1 MKKTSFVSKV
11 LILTVLT
18 VWFGSGW
25 AFAQVKTTLSGK
37 WSPGTVLTTQTIAS
51 TDDGAVLSIAKGTAY
66 MTVAIPR
73 AGIDNPD
80 PAKDSDWEVKQTL
93 TITSTDANPQTI
105 CYKGSKGLC
114 IKAQTANPGDVK
126 VEFKA
131 VCGL

>member
-1 MKKTSFVSKV
+1 MATAH
-11 LILTVLT
+11 LTVLT
-18 VWFGSGW
+18 DVRSMHWTMP
-25 AFAQVKTTLSGK
+25 TTTVCAATST
-37 WSPGTVLTTQTIAS
+37 TVLTTQTIAS